1 MHGLSMAQLPLNFG
15 VDDLDGSVV
24 EYKITH
30 DADSYGTPNTMHR
43 EDLLDLIWDAG
54 FRPVERNT
62 RYEVVR
68 EYDAPTSAGR
78 APSRAAAGLGLSASQ
93 GPTSRSARR
102 VLERAGPA
110 ESAGGAGGQTQPPS
124 FGRSIGALWL
134 YTILRF
140 LVFGILFGLL
150 WLVGVPAFLAAVLA
164 LFLSVPLSY
173 VLLAKPR
180 AALAETVE
188 ARLSA
193 RRARSEDL
201 SSRLKGDD
209 GNATP

>member
-1 MHGLSMAQLPLNFG
+1 MTEPGP
-15 VDDLDGSVV
+15 D
-24 EYKITH
+24 E
-30 DADSYGTPNTMHR
+30 
-43 EDLLDLIWDAG
+43 
-54 FRPVERNT
+54 
-62 RYEVVR
+62 
-68 EYDAPTSAGR
+68 PTR
-78 APSRAAAGLGLSASQ
+78 APGPEPSDQPSQ
-93 GPTSRSARR
+93 PEGPPPP
-102 VLERAGPA
+102 E
-110 ESAGGAGGQTQPPS
+110 PS

-150 WLVGVPAFLAAVLA
+150 WLVGVPAFLAAVLG

-173 VLLAKPR
+173 VLLARPR

-188 ARLSA
+188 ARLRA

-209 GNATP
+209 ENATP

>member
-1 MHGLSMAQLPLNFG
+1 VTQPGP
-15 VDDLDGSVV
+15 D
-24 EYKITH
+24 EPI
-30 DADSYGTPNTMHR
+30 
-43 EDLLDLIWDAG
+43 
-54 FRPVERNT
+54 
-62 RYEVVR
+62 
-68 EYDAPTSAGR
+68 R
-78 APSRAAAGLGLSASQ
+78 APGTEPPDQPSQ
-93 GPTSRSARR
+93 PEGPPPP
-102 VLERAGPA
+102 E
-110 ESAGGAGGQTQPPS
+110 PS

-150 WLVGVPAFLAAVLA
+150 WLVGVPAFLAAVLG

-180 AALAETVE
+180 AAVAETVE